1 MRIRLTDMFNKIKKI
16 FTKKNLVGLEITV
29 VGAVVVYVII
39 LSGMIKVN
47 SLLTGLVLVGAGVA
61 MIFAEPAVPKY
72 TRDSGENEQ
81 IAASESKSIIRS
93 LGILLVQQ
101 LCIAGIVIM
110 LILGQIYD
118 NRTDY
123 FGWVL
128 IVFAALLL
136 ASTISTRLIS
146 KYGKAPKA

>member
-81 IAASESKSIIRS
+81 IAASESIIRS

-136 ASTISTRLIS
+136 ASTISARLIS